1 MWHLST
7 QANNGIIAVYITVF
21 DLRRGKRRCFI
32 PFLVYALVYLSI
44 SGNLVTLDTLSPK
57 SDSV

>member
-7 QANNGIIAVYITVF
+7 QVNNGLLAVQINVF
-21 DLRRGKRRCFI
+21 DPRRGKSRRFT
-32 PFLVYALVYLSI
+32 PFLVYALVYPSI
-44 SGNLVTLDTLSPK
+44 ARNLVTLDILIPK